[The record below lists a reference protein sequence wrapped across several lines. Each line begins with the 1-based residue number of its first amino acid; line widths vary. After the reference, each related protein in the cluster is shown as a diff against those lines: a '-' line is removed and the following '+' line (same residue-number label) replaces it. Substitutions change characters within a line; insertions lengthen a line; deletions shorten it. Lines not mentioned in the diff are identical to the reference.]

1 MTEDQQQ
8 EQQQQG
14 DGADDQQQQDAPKTF
29 TQEEVNA
36 FLAREK
42 RRYKDY
48 DTLTE
53 SAALVDQLQAASQ
66 TDTERATTEGLRKGR
81 EEALTATVP
90 RLVRAEFRAAAKGV
104 LKPDQLTALL
114 EDLDL
119 MKYANDDG
127 EVDEDRIAKKVAAF
141 APADDGEGRA
151 AFPDL
156 GGGKRGGT
164 AKTQNMNDLI
174 RRAAGYSG

>member
-1 MTEDQQQ
+1 MTEQQQ
-8 EQQQQG
+8 EEQQQG

-36 FLAREK
+36 FLAKEK
-42 RRYKDY
+42 RRYRDY
-48 DTLTE
+48 DQLKE
-53 SAALVDQLQAASQ
+53 KAALVDQLQAASQ

-81 EEALTATVP
+81 QEALTATVP

-141 APADDGEGRA
+141 APAEGDGDGRR

>member
-1 MTEDQQQ
+1 MTDPDPNTDPQTPPNAPP
-8 EQQQQG
+8 
-14 DGADDQQQQDAPKTF
+14 ADPQDPPKTF

-36 FLAREK
+36 FLAKEK

-48 DTLTE
+48 DSLKE
-53 SAALVDQLQAASQ
+53 KAALVDQLQAASQ

-81 EEALTATVP
+81 QEALTATVP

-141 APADDGEGRA
+141 APPDDGGDRR

>member
-1 MTEDQQQ
+1 MTEEQQ
-8 EQQQQG
+8 EEQQQG

-48 DTLTE
+48 DTLKE
-53 SAALVDQLQAASQ
+53 KAALVDQLQAASQ

-81 EEALTATVP
+81 QEALTATVP
-90 RLVRAEFRAAAKGV
+90 RLVRA
-104 LKPDQLTALL
+104 ALL

-141 APADDGEGRA
+141 APPDDGGGRV

>member
-1 MTEDQQQ
+1 MTE
-8 EQQQQG
+8 EQQQQ
-14 DGADDQQQQDAPKTF
+14 QQQQNVGVGAQQEEAPKTF

-36 FLAREK
+36 FLAKEK

-48 DTLTE
+48 DSLKE
-53 SAALVDQLQAASQ
+53 KAALVDQLQAASQ

-81 EEALTATVP
+81 QEALTATVP

-127 EVDEDRIAKKVAAF
+127 EVDEERIAKKVAAF
-141 APADDGEGRA
+141 APADDGGGRPV
-151 AFPDL
+151 FPDL

-164 AKTQNMNDLI
+164 AKTTNMSEFI
-174 RRAAGYSG
+174 RRHAGYNY

>member
-1 MTEDQQQ
+1 MTE
-8 EQQQQG
+8 EQQQ
-14 DGADDQQQQDAPKTF
+14 DDQQNGGDGGQQEEAPKTF
-29 TQEEVNA
+29 TQDEVNA
-36 FLAREK
+36 FLAKEK
-42 RRYKDY
+42 RKFRDY
-48 DTLTE
+48 DQLKE
-53 SAALVDQLQAASQ
+53 KAALVDQLQAASQ

-81 EEALTATVP
+81 QEALTATVP

-141 APADDGEGRA
+141 APPDDGGDRR

>member
-1 MTEDQQQ
+1 MTEDQPEQQNDDGAQQQ
-8 EQQQQG
+8 EE
-14 DGADDQQQQDAPKTF
+14 APKTF

-36 FLAREK
+36 FLAKEK

-48 DTLTE
+48 DTLKE
-53 SAALVDQLQAASQ
+53 KAALVDQLQAASQ

-81 EEALTATVP
+81 QEALTATVP

-141 APADDGEGRA
+141 APPDDGDRRA

-164 AKTQNMNDLI
+164 AKTTNMSEFI
-174 RRAAGYSG
+174 RRHAGYNY